1 MMSMVMRFPF
11 PFHIQMEC
19 VCLFCDSHRFQN
31 NFFLRWHQSTSAAHL
46 DDIFIFT
53 ACFSIVDFP
62 GLEKKKKLEKSL
74 RRDFFSCS
82 NKNKT
87 AMMTATSRL
96 TQHTTHTRRQRSR
109 IPWKSCWLQY
119 NNHNNKN
126 QTLALGTQRPQNV
139 RKLVEIILAVAHISS
154 RPLARPQKNKNKW
167 EKTPEK
173 FA

>member
-62 GLEKKKKLEKSL
+62 GLEKK
-74 RRDFFSCS
+74 R
-82 NKNKT
+82 NWKNLWG
-87 AMMTATSRL
+87 ATSFLVLIKIKRRWWRRRHAWHN
-96 TQHTTHTRRQRSR
+96 TQHTHEG
-109 IPWKSCWLQY
+109 KEAGY
-119 NNHNNKN
+119 
-126 QTLALGTQRPQNV
+126 
-139 RKLVEIILAVAHISS
+139 
-154 RPLARPQKNKNKW
+154 
-167 EKTPEK
+167 PEK
-173 FA
+173 AVGYSTIIIIIRTRHWRSARNGPKMFGNWWKLFWQWHTFLLDL